1 VYTPGWRTPPPPA
14 GTVDTV
20 DGTSLLRAPTRRL
33 LGDVGVPAALAV
45 VGMVEMFSFG
55 LANPWPGI
63 LVEWMACVALVFR
76 RRWPVVTAAVVLGA
90 LLLQGVVGVP
100 RNGPSAPVVYL
111 LLACY
116 SLGRRASWRVGLP
129 MVLLMVVAILAIPV
143 SDGGQSLEFG
153 DVTFVLALT
162 GPAYGFGLM
171 VRRFAQR
178 NADLVRVT
186 EELRHERELVRS
198 QSAAAERA
206 RLTRELHDVIAHSV
220 SAMVVQA
227 AAAEAVL
234 DTDPER
240 ARAALRDVA
249 DTGRRALSETGQV
262 LRLVRDKSDA
272 TGLDPDT
279 RLADVDAL
287 VDRFR
292 RDGLEVDYRLDGSL
306 DQIPAPQDLS
316 GYRIVRELLANA
328 LRHARE
334 PEVSLLIRRDDD
346 DLLIETSNEAPDDA
360 AGEGLGLVGMRERAQ
375 LLGGTLVVDHDPGGR
390 MTVRA
395 RLPLR
400 PVAG

>member
-1 VYTPGWRTPPPPA
+1 
-14 GTVDTV
+14 
-20 DGTSLLRAPTRRL
+20 
-33 LGDVGVPAALAV
+33 
-45 VGMVEMFSFG
+45 
-55 LANPWPGI
+55 
-63 LVEWMACVALVFR
+63 
-76 RRWPVVTAAVVLGA
+76 
-90 LLLQGVVGVP
+90 
-100 RNGPSAPVVYL
+100 
-111 LLACY
+111 
-116 SLGRRASWRVGLP
+116 
-129 MVLLMVVAILAIPV
+129 MVLLMVAAILAIPV

-162 GPAYGFGLM
+162 GPAYGFGLI
-171 VRRFAQR
+171 VRRLAQR
-178 NADLVRVT
+178 NAELVRVT
-186 EELRHERELVRS
+186 EELRHERELVRR
-198 QSAAAERA
+198 QAAAAERA

-234 DTDPER
+234 DTDPAR
-240 ARAALRDVA
+240 AHAALREVA

-262 LRLVRDKSDA
+262 LRLVRDEGDA

-306 DQIPAPQDLS
+306 EQIPAPQDLS
-316 GYRIVRELLANA
+316 GYRIVREMLANA

-334 PEVSLLIRRDDD
+334 PTVSLLIRRDDD
-346 DLLIETSNEAPDDA
+346 DLLIETSNEAPHDA
-360 AGEGLGLVGMRERAQ
+360 AGEGLGLIGMRERAQ
-375 LLGGTLVVDHDPGGR
+375 LLGGTLVVDHDPAGR
-390 MTVRA
+390 VTVRA

>member
-1 VYTPGWRTPPPPA
+1 
-14 GTVDTV
+14 
-20 DGTSLLRAPTRRL
+20 
-33 LGDVGVPAALAV
+33 
-45 VGMVEMFSFG
+45 
-55 LANPWPGI
+55 
-63 LVEWMACVALVFR
+63 
-76 RRWPVVTAAVVLGA
+76 
-90 LLLQGVVGVP
+90 
-100 RNGPSAPVVYL
+100 
-111 LLACY
+111 
-116 SLGRRASWRVGLP
+116 
-129 MVLLMVVAILAIPV
+129 
-143 SDGGQSLEFG
+143 
-153 DVTFVLALT
+153 
-162 GPAYGFGLM
+162 M

-240 ARAALRDVA
+240 ARAALREVA

-262 LRLVRDKSDA
+262 LRLVRDEGDA

-316 GYRIVRELLANA
+316 GYRIVREMLANA

-334 PEVSLLIRRDDD
+334 PEVSLLIRRDDE
-346 DLLIETSNEAPDDA
+346 DLLIETSNEAPHDA

>member
-1 VYTPGWRTPPPPA
+1 
-14 GTVDTV
+14 V
-20 DGTSLLRAPTRRL
+20 DGTSLAAAPTRRL
-33 LGDVGVPAALAV
+33 LGDVGVPLALAV
-45 VGMVEMFSFG
+45 VGMVEMLSLG

-63 LVEWMACVALVFR
+63 LVEWLACVALTLR
-76 RRWPVVTAAVVLGA
+76 RRWPVVTAAAVLGA
-90 LLLQGVVGVP
+90 LLLQGIVGVP

-129 MVLLMVVAILAIPV
+129 MVLLMVAAILAIPV

-162 GPAYGFGLM
+162 GPAYGFGLI
-171 VRRFAQR
+171 VRRLAQR
-178 NADLVRVT
+178 NAELVRVT
-186 EELRHERELVRS
+186 EELRHERELVRR
-198 QSAAAERA
+198 QAAAAERA

-234 DTDPER
+234 DTDPAR
-240 ARAALRDVA
+240 AHAALREVA
-249 DTGRRALSETGQV
+249 DAGRRALSETGQV
-262 LRLVRDKSDA
+262 LRLVRDDGDA

-306 DQIPAPQDLS
+306 EQIPAPQDLS
-316 GYRIVRELLANA
+316 GYRIVREMLANA

-334 PEVSLLIRRDDD
+334 PTVSLLIRRDDD
-346 DLLIETSNEAPDDA
+346 DLLIETSNEAPHDA
-360 AGEGLGLVGMRERAQ
+360 AGEGLGLIGMRERAQ
-375 LLGGTLVVDHDPGGR
+375 LLGGTLVVDHDPAGR
-390 MTVRA
+390 VTVRA

>member
-1 VYTPGWRTPPPPA
+1 
-14 GTVDTV
+14 V
-20 DGTSLLRAPTRRL
+20 DGTSPAAATTRRL
-33 LGDVGVPAALAV
+33 LADVGVPLALAV
-45 VGMVEMFSFG
+45 VGMLEMFSLG
-55 LANPWPGI
+55 LENPWPGI
-63 LVEWMACVALVFR
+63 FVEWLACAALVFR
-76 RRWPVVTAAVVLGA
+76 RPWPVVTAAAVLAA

-116 SLGRRASWRVGLP
+116 SLGRWASWRVGVP
-129 MVLLMVVAILAIPV
+129 MVLLMVGAILAIPV
-143 SDGGQSLEFG
+143 SDGGASLEFG

-162 GPAYGFGLM
+162 GPAYGFGAL
-171 VRRFAQR
+171 VRRFADQ
-178 NADLVRVT
+178 NVALTRVT
-186 EELRHERELVRS
+186 EELRVERELVR
-198 QSAAAERA
+198 QQAAAAERA

-227 AAAEAVL
+227 AAADAVL
-234 DTDPER
+234 ETDPGR
-240 ARAALRDVA
+240 AHAALREVA
-249 DTGRRALSETGQV
+249 ETGRRALSETGQV
-262 LRLVRDKSDA
+262 LRLVRDAGDA

-292 RDGLEVDYRLDGSL
+292 RDGLEVDYRLDGNL

-316 GYRIVRELLANA
+316 GYRIVREMLANA

-334 PEVSLLIRRDDD
+334 PAVSLLIRRDDE

-360 AGEGLGLVGMRERAQ
+360 VGEGLGLVGMRERAQ
-375 LLGGTLVVDHDPGGR
+375 LLGGSLVVDHEPDGR